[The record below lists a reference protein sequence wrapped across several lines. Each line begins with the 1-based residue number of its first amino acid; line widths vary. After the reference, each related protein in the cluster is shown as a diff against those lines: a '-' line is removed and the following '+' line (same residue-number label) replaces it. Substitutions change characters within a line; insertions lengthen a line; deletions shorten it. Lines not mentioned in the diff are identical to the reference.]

1 MIDKKDLFV
10 SDIDEDIKSAFLSMQ
25 REDQLLAIMNMQSWI
40 RAELAVMKKSQIG
53 YDQDLRDFKKELR
66 EVRYMREQKERDKES
81 HGDELLNTTQKIL
94 KAIAAAEAGKF
105 NYAVWFRDR
114 VLPQVIAL
122 ITLAVLYLTFGS
134 KLP

>member
-10 SDIDEDIKSAFLSMQ
+10 SDIDADIKSAFLAMQ

-66 EVRYMREQKERDKES
+66 WND
-81 HGDELLNTTQKIL
+81 
-94 KAIAAAEAGKF
+94 
-105 NYAVWFRDR
+105 
-114 VLPQVIAL
+114 
-122 ITLAVLYLTFGS
+122 LYYHMANGL
-134 KLP
+134 

>member
-10 SDIDEDIKSAFLSMQ
+10 SDIDENIKNVFLTMT

-53 YDQDLRDFKKELR
+53 YDQELRDFKKELR
-66 EVRYMREQKERDKES
+66 EVRQMRERKEHERELS
-81 HGDELLNTTQKIL
+81 GDELLSTTQKIF
-94 KAIAAAEAGKF
+94 KAIASAKAQEF
-105 NYAVWFRDR
+105 NFWMWFRDK
-114 VLPQVIAL
+114 VLPAVATA
-122 ITLAVLYLTFGS
+122 ITLGILYLIFGG